1 MLCVVLIQDNC
12 FLFYSVLL
20 LKSEFISDS
29 VEGHGDTWTTRI
41 SAESKNKLHPSLL
54 SLIIYVYNEGNGA
67 MGFHGN
73 KDKGIIEE
81 IYGYTSEVTTVGLC
95 VLY

>member
-1 MLCVVLIQDNC
+1 MLS
-12 FLFYSVLL
+12 FYSVLL

-29 VEGHGDTWTTRI
+29 VEGHGDTWTARI
-41 SAESKNKLHPSLL
+41 SAESRNKLHPSLL
-54 SLIIYVYNEGNGA
+54 SLIIYVYIEGNGV

-81 IYGYTSEVTTVGLC
+81 IYGYTSEVTTVG
-95 VLY
+95 